1 MEENNDIR
9 NNDVPIETVFRWK
22 QVECWKLKAR
32 VKKLE
37 ATVKAL
43 RGNISMLIGDKDLK
57 KEIIKEAVVR
67 QRNEEI
73 KRLNKKLHHAYES
86 IEELINSKLKLT
98 KQLEEYEQES
108 DLQDHLLSG
117 VGQTDTGLLGEE

>member
-22 QVECWKLKAR
+22 QVECWKLKAK

-43 RGNISMLIGDKDLK
+43 RNNITMLIGDKDLK
-57 KEIIKEAVVR
+57 KEIVKEAVVR

-108 DLQDHLLSG
+108 DR
-117 VGQTDTGLLGEE
+117 